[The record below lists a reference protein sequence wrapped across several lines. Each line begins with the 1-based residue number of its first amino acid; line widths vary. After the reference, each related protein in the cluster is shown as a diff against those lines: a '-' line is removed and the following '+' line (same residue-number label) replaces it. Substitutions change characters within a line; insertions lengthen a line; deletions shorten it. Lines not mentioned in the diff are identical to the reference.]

1 MTFFNGASM
10 VGELLLFGLAVYDLS
25 GSTAWVGLSLALYFG
40 PNLFV
45 GAIAGTIADSFDRAR
60 VLRVVEAALGV
71 NLFVIGAVFMSGA
84 AGLAVVLVL
93 TFVSGVLR
101 AAYNPARSSYV
112 FDLSGAERVVS
123 ALGTLNISVRVGQLA
138 GALVAGWAAAEIGIG
153 AAYLVLSSA
162 HVLALA
168 SFGKQRA
175 GGSTPRAERR
185 SMRSGLVEFFRE
197 LGGNRPLLILFVVT
211 GAVEVFGFSF
221 LTALP
226 DLAVDR
232 LGLDAAGLGI
242 LHASRSAG
250 GIIGGVVMAMAGPSR
265 RLGVIWLAMIGAFGL
280 EVMALGLAPVL
291 PVAVVI
297 TMTIAFCAVA
307 SDVLTQSMMQLA
319 VPSAL
324 RGRAMGAWQV
334 AVGFSPIG
342 HLEMGLLA
350 GAVGTAGAL
359 LLNGAALVLVAIGAG
374 AASRRLR
381 EM

>member
-1 MTFFNGASM
+1 MTVFNGASM
-10 VGELLLFGLAVYDLS
+10 VGELLLFGLAVYELS

-40 PNLFV
+40 PNFFV

-60 VLRVVEAALGV
+60 VLRILETAIGI
-71 NLFVIGAVFMSGA
+71 NLLVIGALFMSGV

-93 TFVSGVLR
+93 TLVSGVFR
-101 AAYNPARSSYV
+101 SAYNPARTSYA
-112 FDLSGAERVVS
+112 FDLAGAERIVS
-123 ALGTLNISVRVGQLA
+123 ALGALNIAMRLGQLA
-138 GALVAGWAAAEIGIG
+138 GALATGWAAAEIGIG
-153 AAYLVLSSA
+153 AAYMALSAAS
-162 HVLALA
+162 VLALL
-168 SFGKQRA
+168 SFGRQRA
-175 GGSTPRAERR
+175 SPSVPRAGRR
-185 SMRSGLVEFFRE
+185 SMRTGLVEFFRE
-197 LGGNRPLLILFVVT
+197 LGGNRPLLVLFIVT

-232 LGLDAAGLGI
+232 LGLDAAGLGL
-242 LHASRSAG
+242 LHAARSTG
-250 GIIGGVVMAMAGPSR
+250 GIIGGIVMAMAGPSR

-280 EVMALGLAPVL
+280 EVMALGLAPIL
-291 PVAVVI
+291 PVAVVV
-297 TMTIAFCAVA
+297 TATIAFCAVA
-307 SDVLTQSMMQLA
+307 SDVLTQSMMQLS
-319 VPSAL
+319 VPSEL

-359 LLNGAALVLVAIGAG
+359 LLNGAALVLVAVGAG

>member
-10 VGELLLFGLAVYDLS
+10 VGELLLFGLAVYELS

-40 PNLFV
+40 PNFFV
-45 GAIAGTIADSFDRAR
+45 GAIAGTLADSFDRAH
-60 VLRVVEAALGV
+60 VLRIVEAALGV
-71 NLFVIGAVFMSGA
+71 NLFIIGALFLSGVV
-84 AGLAVVLVL
+84 GLAAILVL
-93 TFVSGVLR
+93 TLISGIFR
-101 AAYNPARSSYV
+101 AAYNPARSSYA
-112 FDLSGAERVVS
+112 FDLAGADRIVS
-123 ALGTLNISVRVGQLA
+123 ALGTLNIAVRLGQLA

-153 AAYLVLSSA
+153 AAYLALSSA
-162 HVLALA
+162 HVAALVV
-168 SFGKQRA
+168 FGRQSARA
-175 GGSTPRAERR
+175 LSPRTGHS
-185 SMRSGLVEFFRE
+185 SMRAGLVEFFRE
-197 LGGNRPLLILFVVT
+197 LGANRPLFILFVVT
-211 GAVEVFGFSF
+211 AGVEVFGFSF

-250 GIIGGVVMAMAGPSR
+250 GIVGGIVMAMAGPRR
-265 RLGVIWLAMIGAFGL
+265 RLGVVWLAMIAAFGL
-280 EVMALGLAPVL
+280 EVMALGLASNL
-291 PVAVVI
+291 PLAVVV
-297 TMTIAFCAVA
+297 TVTIAFCAVA

-319 VPSAL
+319 VPGAL

-359 LLNGAALVLVAIGAG
+359 LLNGLALVLVAVGAG

-381 EM
+381 RM

>member
-10 VGELLLFGLAVYDLS
+10 VGELLLFGLAVYELS
-25 GSTAWVGLSLALYFG
+25 GSTAWVGISLALYFG

-45 GAIAGTIADSFDRAR
+45 GAIAGTIADHFDRAR
-60 VLRVVEAALGV
+60 VLRAVEAVLGV
-71 NLFVIGAVFMSGA
+71 NLLVIGILFLSGVV
-84 AGLAVVLVL
+84 GLAAILVL
-93 TFVSGVLR
+93 TLISGTFR
-101 AAYNPARSSYV
+101 AVYSPARSSYA
-112 FDLSGAERVVS
+112 FDLAGAERIVS
-123 ALGTLNISVRVGQLA
+123 ALGTLNIAVRLGQLA
-138 GALVAGWAAAEIGIG
+138 GALVAGWVAAEASIGV
-153 AAYLVLSSA
+153 AYLVLSSA
-162 HVLALA
+162 HVLALV
-168 SFGKQRA
+168 SFGRQRA
-175 GGSTPRAERR
+175 RVSSPHPERQ
-185 SMRSGLVEFFRE
+185 SMGSGLVGFFRE
-197 LGGNRPLLILFVVT
+197 LGANRPLLILFVVT

-250 GIIGGVVMAMAGPSR
+250 GIIGGIVMAMAGPSR
-265 RLGVIWLAMIGAFGL
+265 RLGMIWLAIIAAFGL
-280 EVMALGLAPVL
+280 EIMALGLAPIL
-291 PVAVVI
+291 PIAVVV

-319 VPSAL
+319 VPGAL

-359 LLNGAALVLVAIGAG
+359 LVNGAALVLVAIGAG